1 MGKLEQARAILACVA
16 CIACVICATSAHAQS
31 EPAAPP
37 AIATPPAAASQP
49 WREAKDRLPPPN
61 DPESASQ
68 ERIWYGWQT
77 LLSDA
82 LGLGLVAFGGDSAIP
97 GIIGLSVLGLG
108 APLVHFAHS
117 NVEAAVY
124 SLVIRGS
131 AVGLLVLGAVLVLE
145 ASDEEGS

>member
-1 MGKLEQARAILACVA
+1 MRKLEQIRAIVACAACVA
-16 CIACVICATSAHAQS
+16 CVIGAKSAHAQW

-37 AIATPPAAASQP
+37 ATAAAPASASQP
-49 WREAKDRLPPPN
+49 WREAKDRLPPPK

-82 LGLGLVAFGGDSAIP
+82 LGLGLIAFGESAVP
-97 GIIGLSVLGLG
+97 GITGLSMVGLG

-117 NVEAAVY
+117 NVEGGLY
-124 SLVIRGS
+124 SL
-131 AVGLLVLGAVLVLE
+131 
-145 ASDEEGS
+145 